1 MIIYLMAK
9 GIKKGAIRIY
19 RTYNSTRNLIIYPVQ
34 VKVNRRQMMIYK
46 CGNQLF
52 DIKFGIRR
60 NKNVNIFMVIGG
72 RQVVMKQFFI
82 YKDEDIIAMMEGTT
96 YEFINEQ
103 SCIYLRILTED
114 KGIVSSVFIPKSFTM
129 KCSRYG
135 TKHIYLQYR
144 GDRVETILYMQE

>member
-1 MIIYLMAK
+1 
-9 GIKKGAIRIY
+9 
-19 RTYNSTRNLIIYPVQ
+19 
-34 VKVNRRQMMIYK
+34 MMIYK

-82 YKDEDIIAMMEGTT
+82 YKDEDIIAMMEGTS
-96 YEFINEQ
+96 YEFVNEQ

>member
-9 GIKKGAIRIY
+9 GIIKGAIRLY

-82 YKDEDIIAMMEGTT
+82 YKDEDIIAMMEGTS

>member
-9 GIKKGAIRIY
+9 GIKKRAIRLY

-82 YKDEDIIAMMEGTT
+82 YKDEDIIAMMEGTS
-96 YEFINEQ
+96 YEFVNEQ
-103 SCIYLRILTED
+103 SCMYLRILTED

-135 TKHIYLQYR
+135 TKHIYL
-144 GDRVETILYMQE
+144 

>member
-9 GIKKGAIRIY
+9 GIKKRAIRLY

-82 YKDEDIIAMMEGTT
+82 YKDEDIIAMMEGTS
-96 YEFINEQ
+96 YEFVNEQ

-135 TKHIYLQYR
+135 TKHIYL
-144 GDRVETILYMQE
+144 